1 MKLARQKGLEPLTYR
16 LEGGCSIQL
25 SYKRIHIKDPIFLWG
40 QPVERVMGI
49 EPTSPAWKAGI
60 LAVEQ
65 HPHLYGKRYITILP
79 AVSQPFF
86 NYFLE
91 KISELSLTEILISLI
106 AFSPFSIMISTILSS
121 IFFRILFLIS
131 RAPALPFLLI
141 SAIYS

>member
-65 HPHLYGKRYITILP
+65 HPHKIARHILSHFLRL
-79 AVSQPFF
+79 VNPFF
-86 NYFLE
+86 KIMKE
-91 KISELSLTEILISLI
+91 KFYRPL
-106 AFSPFSIMISTILSS
+106 
-121 IFFRILFLIS
+121 R
-131 RAPALPFLLI
+131 
-141 SAIYS
+141 